1 MAGVVAA
8 VGDLEG
14 GGVVVEALD
23 LLLGRAVVLL
33 LVGASVVTPRPPPKI
48 NNVMIGSYIKKFMYI
63 GLDLSGFL

>member
-33 LVGASVVTPRPPPKI
+33 FVGASVVTPKPPTRFNI
-48 NNVMIGSYIKKFMYI
+48 VTIGSFGSHKKKI
-63 GLDLSGFL
+63 

>member
-33 LVGASVVTPRPPPKI
+33 LVSASVVTPKPTTR
-48 NNVMIGSYIKKFMYI
+48 F
-63 GLDLSGFL
+63 

>member
-1 MAGVVAA
+1 MTGVVAV

-33 LVGASVVTPRPPPKI
+33 LVGASVVTPKPPTRFNI
-48 NNVMIGSYIKKFMYI
+48 VTIGSFWSHKKNLFDKFEY
-63 GLDLSGFL
+63 